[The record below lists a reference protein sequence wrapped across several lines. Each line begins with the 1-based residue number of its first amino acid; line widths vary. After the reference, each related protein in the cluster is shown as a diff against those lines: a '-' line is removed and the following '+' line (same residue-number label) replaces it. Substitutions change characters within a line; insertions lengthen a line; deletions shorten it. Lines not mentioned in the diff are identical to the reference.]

1 MVDFPV
7 SPEKAKALQERMA
20 AFEIK
25 EEDLEETFT
34 RSGGKGGQNVNKV
47 ATCVILLHRPTGTLV
62 RCEQERSQGLNRYL
76 ARKRLVDKIEQKIL
90 GDASTQ
96 RQAIEKIRRQKRKRS
111 ARAKEKML
119 RDKKIRSEVKEL
131 RKPVDIDEE

>member
-20 AFEIK
+20 GFDIK
-25 EEDLEETFT
+25 EGDLEETFT

-131 RKPVDIDEE
+131 LKPVDIDEE

>member
-1 MVDFPV
+1 
-7 SPEKAKALQERMA
+7 
-20 AFEIK
+20 
-25 EEDLEETFT
+25 
-34 RSGGKGGQNVNKV
+34 
-47 ATCVILLHRPTGTLV
+47 VILLHRPTGTLV

>member
-1 MVDFPV
+1 
-7 SPEKAKALQERMA
+7 
-20 AFEIK
+20 
-25 EEDLEETFT
+25 
-34 RSGGKGGQNVNKV
+34 NKV